1 MYFKY
6 KELLEP
12 PVKRVAYSD
21 RTAWLMAEMS
31 RLAYMKFEENPD
43 ELKKALAQANFEI
56 VQIFNSNGTQAFL
69 AKRDMDK
76 MAVLSFRGTEKEDP
90 RDIVTDLN
98 AGFYTE

>member
-12 PVKRVAYSD
+12 PVKRAAYSD

-43 ELKKALAQANFEI
+43 LREVFITSAC
-56 VQIFNSNGTQAFL
+56 
-69 AKRDMDK
+69 
-76 MAVLSFRGTEKEDP
+76 LSMMSLTLSSILSTCAGGTEPTRTKFIFTVKCL
-90 RDIVTDLN
+90 R
-98 AGFYTE
+98 